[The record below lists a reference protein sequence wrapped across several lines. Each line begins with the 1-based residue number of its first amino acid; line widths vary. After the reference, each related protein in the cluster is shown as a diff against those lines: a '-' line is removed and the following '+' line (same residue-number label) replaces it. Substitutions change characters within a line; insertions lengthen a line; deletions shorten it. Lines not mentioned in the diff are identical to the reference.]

1 MRNIFSI
8 LGKHIVVTLLLGG
21 ALLLLLGLGLLLRP
35 QTVLVVLRYALA
47 VVSLI
52 CGVYLLFLAIRY
64 GVKR

>member
-1 MRNIFSI
+1 MRNFFSI

-35 QTVLVVLRYALA
+35 QTVLVVLRYALTGL
-47 VVSLI
+47 SLI
-52 CGVYLLFLAIRY
+52 GGVYMLLLAIRY

>member
-1 MRNIFSI
+1 MRNFFSI

-47 VVSLI
+47 GLSLI
-52 CGVYLLFLAIRY
+52 GGVYMLLLAIRY

>member
-1 MRNIFSI
+1 MRNFFSV

-47 VVSLI
+47 GLSLI
-52 CGVYLLFLAIRY
+52 GGVYMLLLAIRY

>member
-1 MRNIFSI
+1 MRNFFSI

-47 VVSLI
+47 GLSLI
-52 CGVYLLFLAIRY
+52 GGVYMLLMAIRY

>member
-1 MRNIFSI
+1 MRNFFSI

-35 QTVLVVLRYALA
+35 QTVLVVLRYALTGL
-47 VVSLI
+47 SLI
-52 CGVYLLFLAIRY
+52 GGVYMLLMAIRY